1 MQNLLI
7 GIVYGVLSTMLYV
20 QHVHIQHLRM
30 APVEAEKMRI
40 ADLEAQIE
48 EHIRRQKLVERERDW
63 AWTGPPPLFDGK
75 M

>member
-1 MQNLLI
+1 MQKLLI
-7 GIVYGVLSTMLYV
+7 GFVYGVLSALLYV

-30 APVEAEKMRI
+30 APVEAEKARI

-48 EHIRRQKLVERERDW
+48 EHIQRRKAIERELDW
-63 AWTGPPPLFDGK
+63 GGTGAPPLFDGK